1 MFRNKVSDRVK
12 QRVRSKTYKFWIT
25 HDESSSAIVS
35 STEGKRTESRDIHGD
50 GPWMNK
56 NPHQPLRYTGL
67 VFVTKP
73 SKTSLFIFPLFLL
86 LFFLPTFLAFQEGL
100 EGWVRIEET
109 GTSPACA
116 LVSNRENKRGVIE
129 ALVVS
134 SRSGPRYLSDR
145 APFFA
150 CL

>member
-1 MFRNKVSDRVK
+1 
-12 QRVRSKTYKFWIT
+12 
-25 HDESSSAIVS
+25 
-35 STEGKRTESRDIHGD
+35 
-50 GPWMNK
+50 MNK

-67 VFVTKP
+67 VFKLNQQNILIYF
-73 SKTSLFIFPLFLL
+73 SFFASFIPRDLL
-86 LFFLPTFLAFQEGL
+86 GIQEGL

>member
-1 MFRNKVSDRVK
+1 MSDRVK

-25 HDESSSAIVS
+25 LDESSSAIVS
-35 STEGKRTESRDIHGD
+35 SVEGKRTESRDIHGD

-67 VFVTKP
+67 VFV
-73 SKTSLFIFPLFLL
+73 
-86 LFFLPTFLAFQEGL
+86 FFLPTFLGFQEGL
-100 EGWVRIEET
+100 ERWVRIEET

-145 APFFA
+145 ASFFA